1 MNRPKKEK
9 GIRRTHNVMVR
20 FKQRCLPPHT
30 LESSRMC
37 KSTED
42 FPIRQ
47 GLLKIRRRKIFKN
60 NNLFEI
66 VKLNITTR
74 QAAEA
79 YGFRPNRSSMIC
91 CPFHADRN
99 PSMKVDFRFH
109 CFGCGADGDV
119 IDFTAK
125 LFQLSL
131 RQAAE
136 KLATD
141 FGLSATDNFQPLPCK
156 PVEKPL
162 SPKDQFYK
170 ILCGYRSLLADW
182 RMAYAPKN
190 PEASLHPC
198 FVASLH
204 YADRVQYLLDILLQ
218 ESPNEKQQ
226 LLNGKEVTALG
237 EAIERCKETE
247 EAA

>member
-1 MNRPKKEK
+1 
-9 GIRRTHNVMVR
+9 
-20 FKQRCLPPHT
+20 
-30 LESSRMC
+30 
-37 KSTED
+37 
-42 FPIRQ
+42 
-47 GLLKIRRRKIFKN
+47 
-60 NNLFEI
+60 
-66 VKLNITTR
+66 
-74 QAAEA
+74 
-79 YGFRPNRSSMIC
+79 MIC

-99 PSMKVDFRFH
+99 PSMKVDSRFH

-136 KLATD
+136 KLTAD
-141 FGLSATDNFQPLPCK
+141 FGLSGTDDIPRIRYKL
-156 PVEKPL
+156 VEK
-162 SPKDQFYK
+162 SSYPKEQLYK
-170 ILCGYRSLLADW
+170 ILCIYRSLLANW
-182 RMAYAPKN
+182 RITYVPQN

-218 ESPNEKQQ
+218 GSPNEKQQ

-237 EAIERCKETE
+237 KAIERCKETE

>member
-1 MNRPKKEK
+1 M
-9 GIRRTHNVMVR
+9 
-20 FKQRCLPPHT
+20 
-30 LESSRMC
+30 
-37 KSTED
+37 
-42 FPIRQ
+42 
-47 GLLKIRRRKIFKN
+47 
-60 NNLFEI
+60 NLFEI
-66 VKLNITTR
+66 VKYGVSCR
-74 QAAEA
+74 EAAER
-79 YGFRPNRSSMIC
+79 YGVEVNHYGMAL
-91 CPFHADRN
+91 CPFHNDRHPSLYVAD
-99 PSMKVDFRFH
+99 DH
-109 CFGCGADGDV
+109 YYCFACGEHGDV
-119 IDFTAK
+119 IDFAAK

-131 RQAAE
+131 LQAAE

-162 SPKDQFYK
+162 SPKEQFYK
-170 ILCGYRSLLADW
+170 ILCGYRSLLANW

-204 YADRVQYLLDILLQ
+204 YADRVQYLLDILLLG
-218 ESPNEKQQ
+218 SLPEKQQ

-237 EAIERCKETE
+237 KAIERCKEAE

>member
-1 MNRPKKEK
+1 
-9 GIRRTHNVMVR
+9 
-20 FKQRCLPPHT
+20 
-30 LESSRMC
+30 
-37 KSTED
+37 
-42 FPIRQ
+42 
-47 GLLKIRRRKIFKN
+47 
-60 NNLFEI
+60 
-66 VKLNITTR
+66 
-74 QAAEA
+74 
-79 YGFRPNRSSMIC
+79 
-91 CPFHADRN
+91 
-99 PSMKVDFRFH
+99 MKVDFRFH

-131 RQAAE
+131 RKAAE

-162 SPKDQFYK
+162 SPKEQLYK
-170 ILCGYRSLLADW
+170 ILCSYRTLLADW

-190 PEASLHPC
+190 QEASLHPC

-218 ESPNEKQQ
+218 GSPNEKQQ

-237 EAIERCKETE
+237 KAIERCKETE

>member
-109 CFGCGADGDV
+109 CFGCGVDGDV

-131 RQAAE
+131 LQAVE
-136 KLATD
+136 KLAAD
-141 FGLSATDNFQPLPCK
+141 FGLSATGTFPSIRYKL
-156 PVEKPL
+156 VEKPL
-162 SPKDQFYK
+162 NQKEQFYK

-182 RMAYAPKN
+182 RITYAPQN
-190 PEASLHPC
+190 PEDPLHPC
-198 FVASLH
+198 FIASIH

-218 ESPNEKQQ
+218 GSSHEKQQ

-237 EAIERCKETE
+237 KAIERYKETE
-247 EAA
+247 AAT

>member
-1 MNRPKKEK
+1 
-9 GIRRTHNVMVR
+9 
-20 FKQRCLPPHT
+20 
-30 LESSRMC
+30 
-37 KSTED
+37 
-42 FPIRQ
+42 
-47 GLLKIRRRKIFKN
+47 
-60 NNLFEI
+60 
-66 VKLNITTR
+66 
-74 QAAEA
+74 
-79 YGFRPNRSSMIC
+79 
-91 CPFHADRN
+91 
-99 PSMKVDFRFH
+99 MKVDFRFH

-162 SPKDQFYK
+162 SLKEQFYK
-170 ILCGYRSLLADW
+170 ILCSYRTLLADW

-190 PEASLHPC
+190 QEASLHPC

-204 YADRVQYLLDILLQ
+204 YADRVQYLLDILLLG
-218 ESPNEKQQ
+218 SLPEKQQ

-237 EAIERCKETE
+237 EAIERCKEAE

>member
-1 MNRPKKEK
+1 
-9 GIRRTHNVMVR
+9 MV
-20 FKQRCLPPHT
+20 
-30 LESSRMC
+30 
-37 KSTED
+37 
-42 FPIRQ
+42 
-47 GLLKIRRRKIFKN
+47 
-60 NNLFEI
+60 
-66 VKLNITTR
+66 
-74 QAAEA
+74 
-79 YGFRPNRSSMIC
+79 C

-99 PSMKVDFRFH
+99 PSMKVDSRFH

-131 RQAAE
+131 LQATE
-136 KLATD
+136 KLAAD

-162 SPKDQFYK
+162 SPKEQLYK
-170 ILCGYRSLLADW
+170 ILCSYRSLLANW

-218 ESPNEKQQ
+218 GSPNEKQQ

-237 EAIERCKETE
+237 KAIERCKETE